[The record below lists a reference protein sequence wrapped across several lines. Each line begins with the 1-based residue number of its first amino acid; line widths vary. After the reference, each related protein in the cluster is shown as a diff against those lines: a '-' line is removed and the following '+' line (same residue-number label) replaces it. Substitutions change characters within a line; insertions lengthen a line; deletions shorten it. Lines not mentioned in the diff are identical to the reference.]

1 MWFDSPY
8 YPLLYAH
15 RSETEARQAVQ
26 TLVGMLHLAPGERIL
41 DVGCGRGRHLWPLAQ
56 QGYQVS
62 GLDLAA
68 HRIAEAREDSARKG
82 LDAQLYVG
90 SMLDPLPGGPYG
102 AVVNWFTSFGFFD
115 DRETHRQ
122 AISHMAAALRP
133 GGVLVVDFL
142 NSPEVRA
149 NLVAEDVQE
158 LQGITFRQRRWLDQD
173 FVHKTIEVT
182 DGDRVEAFSERVM
195 LLERADFEAFFAAAG
210 LTKLSFLGDYD
221 GSPWSPTSPRC
232 IAVGRTLA
240 P

>member
-1 MWFDSPY
+1 
-8 YPLLYAH
+8 
-15 RSETEARQAVQ
+15 
-26 TLVGMLHLAPGERIL
+26 
-41 DVGCGRGRHLWPLAQ
+41 
-56 QGYQVS
+56 
-62 GLDLAA
+62 
-68 HRIAEAREDSARKG
+68 
-82 LDAQLYVG
+82 
-90 SMLDPLPGGPYG
+90 
-102 AVVNWFTSFGFFD
+102 
-115 DRETHRQ
+115 
-122 AISHMAAALRP
+122 
-133 GGVLVVDFL
+133 VVDFL

-195 LLERADFEAFFAAAG
+195 LLEQTDFGAFFAAAG